1 MMRRMFGGVSSSLRR
16 IGLALGL
23 AAGASCVLG
32 GCSACAPAPTPAPTP
47 APSPSR
53 SGAPPAASSR
63 AAGPS
68 TDSDALARRD
78 AGLSDA
84 LVASLADGGG
94 AGSAEELGELAPME
108 IIRTAPEAD
117 FRERVVYQMQQL
129 IGREVRRLQDA
140 INAAYL
146 SAGWQ
151 RGRDATAEE
160 DRRAHAQARAW
171 GFYLSAFLARG
182 RSQPFAQRDLAAGPL
197 PEPQAGDRVGPPRS
211 TWRPLRPPERTP
223 TPSRS
228 GGAAPVAAADVGRR
242 VGGLEAQVA
251 VLGQTVK
258 QLTAQLSRNETWIRG
273 NAQRAPTTRQAAEKL
288 LRSAEEALRAAETLL
303 QQQIQQLEAL
313 QQQR

>member
-1 MMRRMFGGVSSSLRR
+1 MRGSAASALRPF
-16 IGLALGL
+16 GLALGL
-23 AAGASCVLG
+23 AGLVSPVFS
-32 GCSACAPAPTPAPTP
+32 GCSACSPAPTAG
-47 APSPSR
+47 PSPGST
-53 SGAPPAASSR
+53 GGPPAASSASR
-63 AAGPS
+63 EAGGADPG
-68 TDSDALARRD
+68 TPARRD
-78 AGLSDA
+78 SGLSDA
-84 LVASLADGGG
+84 AVTSSVDGGDA
-94 AGSAEELGELAPME
+94 AGGGELGELAPLE
-108 IIRTAPEAD
+108 ITRTAPEAD

-197 PEPQAGDRVGPPRS
+197 PEPRAGDRVGPPRS

-223 TPSRS
+223 MPSRS
-228 GGAAPVAAADVGRR
+228 GAAPAAAADLGRR

-288 LRSAEEALRAAETLL
+288 LRSAEEALRAAEALL

-313 QQQR
+313 KRQR